1 MSGLYTC
8 YPFGPSIKCSC
19 DIRGQPASCLP
30 EIDFSMGG
38 RVSSNRDVWDM
49 GRWNEEV
56 FEEEDPIKNCTNYP
70 NNKYETYN
78 DCDRQS
84 ALSTLGTEISP
95 AFYPY
100 WAAPDKNFSLVAT
113 DPIYLDASSKGNF
126 LHTTYVTGVKT
137 TNCRLSCKTTKTFS
151 KFISNQETFFGSGL
165 YVTFNPDMQVT
176 RTILVKFDPIKC
188 LCDMGGM
195 LGLWLGLGALQLGEL
210 LVTTAWVLSQTKT
223 TNIKHN
229 K

>member
-1 MSGLYTC
+1 MKYF
-8 YPFGPSIKCSC
+8 YI
-19 DIRGQPASCLP
+19 DINQ
-30 EIDFSMGG
+30 
-38 RVSSNRDVWDM
+38 
-49 GRWNEEV
+49 EV
-56 FEEEDPIKNCTNYP
+56 FEEEDPTKNCTNYP

-84 ALSTLGTEISP
+84 ALSTLATEISP

-100 WAAPDKNFSLVAT
+100 WAAADKNFSLVAT
-113 DPIYLDASSKGNF
+113 NPIYLDASSKGNF

-176 RTILVKFDPIKC
+176 RTILVKFDQSFLKKC
-188 LCDMGGM
+188 EGFESVIRIIQ
-195 LGLWLGLGALQLGEL
+195 GLSSFE
-210 LVTTAWVLSQTKT
+210 
-223 TNIKHN
+223 I
-229 K
+229 